1 MREFLRSNHFV
12 SQDLD
17 IRSDAPA
24 AKAWQ
29 VSRHT
34 PTLVWS
40 LTWSMM
46 LLSSEKRPPTV
57 LPWPLMFS
65 NTDHIEGRQRR
76 DGHQFQDTTLDTR
89 VHFIPAAQ
97 CGVLLLKRGK
107 TDLIQA
113 FSAYVSCKWYFKC
126 VTPVNQTCNVI

>member
-1 MREFLRSNHFV
+1 MREFQRSNHFV
-12 SQDLD
+12 SQDLN
-17 IRSDAPA
+17 IRTDPPA

-76 DGHQFQDTTLDTR
+76 DGHQFQDTTLDTLECTSFLQHS
-89 VHFIPAAQ
+89 VGFFFK
-97 CGVLLLKRGK
+97 KRKNRSNSG
-107 TDLIQA
+107 
-113 FSAYVSCKWYFKC
+113 FKC
-126 VTPVNQTCNVI
+126 LCIVQMVFQVCDSSESDM